1 VDRTVAGTQ
10 TRPEMANVVSDSS
23 PSRAEDFS
31 LTRGGPMHRVL
42 VLLGNAGDER
52 QRVIRRAMGMALITW
67 LPLLVLSLLHGDAY
81 SGVRL
86 PFLRDFAVNVR
97 FLIAVPILIL
107 AESPIDRRW
116 RILVVHFLKSGLVP
130 EKELPAFEAAIE

>member
-1 VDRTVAGTQ
+1 MVDSATVGTE
-10 TRPEMANVVSDSS
+10 TRAEMSNAKSDISLFL
-23 PSRAEDFS
+23 AEDFS
-31 LTRGGPMHRVL
+31 LTRGGPMHRAL

-52 QRVIRRAMGMALITW
+52 QQVIHRALGLVLITW
-67 LPLLVLSLLHGDAY
+67 LPLLVLSLLHGDVY
-81 SGVRL
+81 GTGVRI

-130 EKELPAFEAAIE
+130 EKELPGF